1 MDMDFTQESD
11 LLSSIS
17 NISVKIDYN
26 EREDLGFF
34 HNSVH

>member
-1 MDMDFTQESD
+1 MDMDFIQGSD

-17 NISVKIDYN
+17 KISVKIDYN

>member
-1 MDMDFTQESD
+1 MDMDFIQGSD

-17 NISVKIDYN
+17 NVSVKIDYN

>member
-1 MDMDFTQESD
+1 MDMDFIQGSD

-17 NISVKIDYN
+17 NISVKIDCN